1 MNDRERA
8 RKSIIERLAEI
19 ENDDV
24 LRSIILVM
32 GDYVI
37 SKDGEKRAN
46 YITAIL
52 FSVVSC
58 TEIKNLSKICLVA
71 KAFENIEAEKA
82 V

>member
-1 MNDRERA
+1 MNDREQA

-19 ENDDV
+19 ENDNV
-24 LRSIILVM
+24 LRSIVLVM
-32 GDYVI
+32 GDYAV

-58 TEIKNLSKICLVA
+58 TEIENLSKIYSVA
-71 KAFENIEAEKA
+71 KALEEIEAEKA